1 MTMRHVLSIVK
12 GMSDNDALGL
22 RREPEQDRSRAGVEA
37 ILDATAELLDHQG
50 IDQITMTAIAAGAG
64 LSKAALYR
72 YFPNKAAIIR
82 GLAHR
87 IFERDAQSV
96 ADALDDGGGGSESG
110 VDRIVDG
117 MRSYLLRHRAEP
129 HRVQLRAAVRAD
141 PELSRLDLDDT
152 RRNAEIVAATL
163 VDRGASIDVDALA
176 TRVLLILEL
185 ADGVIRLASI
195 VDDDEADQVTEEF
208 LGIVRDRLAGL

>member
-1 MTMRHVLSIVK
+1 
-12 GMSDNDALGL
+12 MSDNDALGL